1 MALTRSWFKSLGD
14 SASHVSLVST
24 FTLTDDAHLGVT
36 RSLSGPRV
44 SDDNPYSKAQFK
56 TLKYRPGFPH
66 RFPDQDATTVC
77 CRSFFTCVCCRS
89 FFTWY
94 NTEQRHDGIAMLTP
108 ETVHYGRAQAP
119 LQRHRRRNS
128 DRSAVVRPSARRPS
142 SRSACHTQLRID
154 CAEGS
159 NSRARWSGLRPDR
172 TRSTICCR
180 YSGGYRGLDL
190 GIVDT
195 SSSKDVLSTKP
206 GQAHSAVNGSVVAF
220 SYHQGKPQDLPR
232 LCLCSPAVPWNRATT
247 IQDYPYLFGS
257 TQPTSKRIAG
267 PARRIER
274 SRRQS

>member
-1 MALTRSWFKSLGD
+1 MNRKTASVLFSRANQAVALAGISRSS
-14 SASHVSLVST
+14 
-24 FTLTDDAHLGVT
+24 
-36 RSLSGPRV
+36 RSRRMSR
-44 SDDNPYSKAQFK
+44 
-56 TLKYRPGFPH
+56 R
-66 RFPDQDATTVC
+66 
-77 CRSFFTCVCCRS
+77 
-89 FFTWY
+89 
-94 NTEQRHDGIAMLTP
+94 
-108 ETVHYGRAQAP
+108 
-119 LQRHRRRNS
+119 RRRNS

-172 TRSTICCR
+172 TRSTICFR
-180 YSGGYRGLDL
+180 YSAAYRGLDL

-220 SYHQGKPQDLPR
+220 SCHQGKPQELPR
-232 LCLCSPAVPWNRATT
+232 LCLCSLAVPRNRATT
-247 IQDYPYLFGS
+247 IQDFPYLFGS

-274 SRRQS
+274 SRRQSRRSHGSVGQCRSRRVAIQAEEPRFRTAHQNTDRFRLFSRASER